1 MDAKYQRYY
10 DTLKGKD
17 YSSYVSKYKTTL
29 DQVKTKIDSTAA
41 TISSSRWTEKG
52 IELIKNTVIPSLKS
66 QASGIETG
74 FTSLSNA
81 CSKVASLT
89 AKLENLESLCTSLSN
104 AQAALSTA
112 TDENRSSR
120 QQNVSYYQDRVSAT
134 EREID
139 SLISEI
145 NGISVDI
152 QDQSVSFKT
161 SMDTL
166 KEYNSLEALKQEFLG
181 SIDDDSWWVDPA
193 YATKAK
199 ELQVFDNTTGK
210 VYKEGDSF
218 DMKVGE
224 TRILTVR
231 VPHNAGHITR
241 LVRTTADG
249 SGAYRAG
256 NIVTGKS
263 DIDPDPNNIEFVNY
277 QYNHYPEDESLLDT
291 ISYDWII
298 TATGE
303 GTCTISQTCEYK
315 VKENGGT
322 PKAMVDIKVNVTS

>member
-1 MDAKYQRYY
+1 MDAKYQKYY

-17 YSSYVSKYKTTL
+17 YGSYVSKYQATL
-29 DQVKTKIDSTAA
+29 KEVKAKVDSTEA

-52 IELIKNTVIPSLKS
+52 INLIKSSVIPSLKS

-74 FTSLSNA
+74 LTALSNA
-81 CSKVASLT
+81 CGKVATLVSQ
-89 AKLENLESLCTSLSN
+89 LENLDSLCNSLEN
-104 AQAALSTA
+104 AKNALASA
-112 TDENRSSR
+112 SEEEKPSKR
-120 QQNVSYYQDRVSAT
+120 QNVNYYEDRVKSL
-134 EREID
+134 ESSID
-139 SLISEI
+139 STIASI
-145 NGISVDI
+145 NGISVSI
-152 QDQSVSFKT
+152 QDQSASFAT
-161 SMDTL
+161 SMETL

-199 ELQVFDNTTGK
+199 ELTVFDNTTGK
-210 VYKEGDSF
+210 IYKEGDSF

-231 VPHNAGHITR
+231 VPHNAGHVRRVI
-241 LVRTTADG
+241 RTTADG

-256 NIVTGKS
+256 NIVTGRS

-277 QYNHYPEDESLLDT
+277 QYNHFPDEKLLNT

-298 TATGE
+298 TATGP

-315 VKENGGT
+315 VTENGGT

>member
-1 MDAKYQRYY
+1 MDAKYQKYY

-17 YSSYVSKYKTTL
+17 YGSYVSKYKTTL
-29 DQVKTKIDSTAA
+29 SEVKTKLDGTEA

-52 IELIKNTVIPSLKS
+52 IQLIKSSVIPSLKS

-74 FTSLSNA
+74 LSALSNA
-81 CSKVASLT
+81 CSKVSTLT
-89 AKLENLESLCTSLSN
+89 SKLANLESLCTSLDN
-104 AQAALSTA
+104 AKNALASA
-112 TDENRSSR
+112 SDEDRASK
-120 QQNVSYYQDRVSAT
+120 QQNVNYYQDRVNSL

-139 SLISEI
+139 STISDI

-152 QDQSVSFKT
+152 QDQSASFAT
-161 SMDTL
+161 SMETL

-199 ELQVFDNTTGK
+199 ELTVFDNTTGK
-210 VYKEGDSF
+210 IYKEGDSF

-231 VPHNAGHITR
+231 VPHNAGHVR
-241 LVRTTADG
+241 RVVRTTADG
-249 SGAYRAG
+249 SSSYRAG
-256 NIVTGKS
+256 NIVTGRS
-263 DIDPDPNNIEFVNY
+263 DIDPDPNNIEYVNY
-277 QYNHYPEDESLLDT
+277 KWNHFPDEKLLNT

-298 TATGE
+298 TATGP

-315 VKENGGT
+315 VTENGGT
-322 PKAMVDIKVNVTS
+322 PKAMVDIKVNVT